1 MFGRDCYNGTFN
13 LGAGMANYPLFV
25 AAILFLAAFTQSLS
39 GFGLA
44 LVSMALLP
52 YVVGVQVATP
62 LVAVAAV
69 AIEVVL
75 LLRYRQALNVH
86 AIWRIVLAS
95 VVGIP
100 FGIIWLRYL
109 DERIVLIVLGV
120 VIAGYALYALLGL
133 RLPSMQGSLWAYLVG
148 FLGGMLGGAYNTSG
162 PPVIVYAD
170 CNRWEP
176 SEFKS
181 NLQGFFIINSFV
193 VMVSHF
199 VVGKITPE
207 VWRLFV
213 VSLPVIGLGLVAGM
227 TLDRWVKPAVFRR
240 IVQILLIL
248 MGLRLI
254 F

>member
-1 MFGRDCYNGTFN
+1 
-13 LGAGMANYPLFV
+13 MANYPYLV

-52 YVVGVQVATP
+52 YVVGIHMATP
-62 LVAVAAV
+62 LVAVAAA
-69 AIEVVL
+69 AIESVL
-75 LLRYRQALNVH
+75 LLHYRQALNVR
-86 AIWRIVLAS
+86 AIWRVVLAS
-95 VVGIP
+95 LVGIP
-100 FGIIWLRYL
+100 FGIVGLRYL

-120 VIAGYALYALLGL
+120 VITGYALYALLGL

-176 SEFKS
+176 GEFKS
-181 NLQGFFIINSFV
+181 NLQGYFIINSLV
-193 VMVSHF
+193 VMISHLF
-199 VVGKITPE
+199 IGNLTRE

-213 VSLPVIGLGLVAGM
+213 VSLPAIGLGLLAGM
-227 TLDRWVKPAVFRR
+227 TLDRWVKPALFRR